1 MNLYKKRTAKPYSL
15 LVIDATFASDNAL
28 RFRQNLLERIQ
39 KLIMTIDDKIRDKI
53 LQYNINRKAKISTL
67 LSGKI
72 DKYEYLTWD
81 KILPSNRG
89 KMIEQ
94 AKFAYSPSGKALEKQ
109 TAKQVG
115 VLKSL
120 EPSNKKH
127 ELKQFDGINP

>member
-1 MNLYKKRTAKPYSL
+1 
-15 LVIDATFASDNAL
+15 
-28 RFRQNLLERIQ
+28 
-39 KLIMTIDDKIRDKI
+39 
-53 LQYNINRKAKISTL
+53 
-67 LSGKI
+67 
-72 DKYEYLTWD
+72 
-81 KILPSNRG
+81 
-89 KMIEQ
+89 MIEQ